1 MSMARVLPGE
11 DMVKSAKVDTNKLVK
26 ILGAI
31 TAAGAVASP
40 IATHYIGGAIQKSK
54 EQKAMDESWQ
64 RIITKVPELNNEDA
78 KETFESMY
86 DLSPSIMKHP
96 RFAIPAIRTA
106 DEYGTGGIPVD
117 LASKLVNIDAARTKG
132 SPDFNTK
139 LLSGIS
145 TGMGIM
151 KGVSDIGSGR
161 EEKAYRQS
169 VDASRAARETE
180 KLEEASRVNIHKRLA
195 DYTRM
200 SGEER
205 QEYNNRAI
213 ELGLGPI

>member
-1 MSMARVLPGE
+1 MSMATVVPSE
-11 DMVKSAKVDTNKLVK
+11 DMVKSAGKMDSDKFNKLLK
-26 ILGAI
+26 IFG
-31 TAAGAVASP
+31 TATAGLAVASP
-40 IATHYIGGAIQKSK
+40 IATHYIGGAMQKSK
-54 EQKAMDESWQ
+54 EQKEMNESWQ
-64 RIITKVPELNNEDA
+64 RIIAKVPELNNEDA
-78 KETFESMY
+78 RETFESMY

-151 KGVSDIGSGR
+151 KNVGDIGSGK
-161 EEKAYRQS
+161 EKKEYQQGL
-169 VDASRAARETE
+169 DTARTDM
-180 KLEEASRVNIHKRLA
+180 NIHKRLV

-200 SGEER
+200 PEAER
-205 QEYNNRAI
+205 QEYNIRALA
-213 ELGLGPI
+213 EGLEPIT

>member
-1 MSMARVLPGE
+1 MAKVLPSE
-11 DMVKSAKVDTNKLVK
+11 DMIKNAVDTNKLVK
-26 ILGAI
+26 VLTAI
-31 TAAGAVASP
+31 AATGAVASP
-40 IATHYIGGAIQKSK
+40 IATHYIGGAVQKRK
-54 EQKAMDESWQ
+54 EQKEMDESWQ
-64 RIITKVPELNNEDA
+64 RIIAKVPELDNEDA
-78 KETFESMY
+78 RETFESMY

-145 TGMGIM
+145 TGLSIM
-151 KGVSDIGSGR
+151 KGVGDIGSSGK
-161 EEKAYRQS
+161 EKAYRQEL
-169 VDASRAARETE
+169 DTSRAAREAERAAET
-180 KLEEASRVNIHKRLA
+180 SRMNIHKRLV

-200 SGEER
+200 PEEQR
-205 QEYNNRAI
+205 QEYNRRVLD
-213 ELGLGPI
+213 EGLEPIT